1 MEAQVDPEAYTPQ
14 STHMAIMA
22 DLYLQTEGKRQQDLA
37 VSSIKDKATI
47 ARALAQM
54 EREGI
59 VVRGTDP
66 ADRRNKLISLTERGV
81 QLKQRFLPCLD
92 AIMVVA
98 TEGLDQSDL
107 HHCEQTLGLIY
118 QNLQAHINAPQ
129 HDQKE

>member
-1 MEAQVDPEAYTPQ
+1 
-14 STHMAIMA
+14 MAIMA

-59 VVRGTDP
+59 VARIIDP
-66 ADRRNKLISLTERGV
+66 ADRRNKLISLTEKGIE
-81 QLKQRFLPCLD
+81 LKQRFLPCLHD
-92 AIMVVA
+92 IMQLA
-98 TEGLDQSDL
+98 TKGVPEQDL
-107 HHCEQTLGLIY
+107 NHCKQTLALIY

-129 HDQKE
+129 HDHKQ